1 MRTSVLL
8 LIVIASV
15 PVFGQSAPPPATASH
30 GFDLTQLDR
39 SADPCVDFYQ
49 YACGGWRAKNPLP
62 DDKVRWGRYDEMAE
76 RNREKLRTVLE
87 AAAAPAA
94 SRSPIERQVGDYY
107 AACMDESLVEQKG
120 RTPLQAYFDRIDR
133 IQTKAD
139 LAAAVAVLHQDS
151 VSALFSFKAEP
162 DLRNANSVIAAVD
175 QGGLGLPDRDYYL
188 KTDPKNVERRAK
200 YLEHAQKLFELS
212 GTAPD
217 RAAASAKTILTIETA
232 LATASMD
239 RIARRDPHNLDH
251 KMTRDELIRLAP
263 SLELARY
270 FTDTQ
275 APAFTDVNTATP
287 DFFKD
292 VSGLVDRTP
301 MDDLKTYLR
310 WRVIRWAAPR
320 LSTAFV
326 EEDFRFNGQYMR
338 GAKAREVRWKVC
350 VRAVDR
356 DLGEAAGRLFVERYF
371 GPEGKQKMRELVNNV
386 LSALEDSIKQVEW
399 MSDTTRQKA
408 LTKLHK
414 IRTAKLGFPESWRDY
429 SRVTIARDDYLG
441 NTVRSAQFESA
452 REWAKIGKPLD
463 RTEWDMTPP
472 TVNAYYD
479 PQANEIVF
487 PAGILQSPMFDLS
500 ADDAYSYGAIGRVV
514 GHELTHGFDDEGRK
528 FDSDGNLTDW
538 WTESDAKAFES
549 RAACIDKQYSEYSPV
564 NDTAGQPIFL
574 KGKLTLGENTADN
587 GGVRMALGAYRK
599 SLAGKTP
606 AVVDGFTA
614 EQRFFL
620 GYAVSRCENATDDY
634 SRILVDTDPHS
645 PGKFR
650 LIGAVSNM
658 PEFWQ
663 AFSCKPGQPM
673 VRGEN
678 ACRVW

>member
-1 MRTSVLL
+1 MRTRVLL

-87 AAAAPAA
+87 AAAAPSA

-120 RTPLQAYFDRIDR
+120 RAPLQAYFDRIDR

-139 LAAAVAVLHQDS
+139 LAAAVAALHQDG
-151 VSALFSFKAEP
+151 VSALFAFKAEP

-200 YLEHAQKLFELS
+200 YLEHAQKLFELA
-212 GTAPD
+212 GAAPD

-270 FTDTQ
+270 FADTQ

-301 MDDLKTYLR
+301 H
-310 WRVIRWAAPR
+310 
-320 LSTAFV
+320 
-326 EEDFRFNGQYMR
+326 
-338 GAKAREVRWKVC
+338 
-350 VRAVDR
+350 
-356 DLGEAAGRLFVERYF
+356 GR
-371 GPEGKQKMRELVNNV
+371 PQD
-386 LSALEDSIKQVEW
+386 LSALARHPLGGAAAVHGIRGGRLPLQRSVHAGREGKRSTLEGVRASRRSRPWRSGGPPVRRALLRARRQAED
-399 MSDTTRQKA
+399 
-408 LTKLHK
+408 
-414 IRTAKLGFPESWRDY
+414 
-429 SRVTIARDDYLG
+429 AR
-441 NTVRSAQFESA
+441 A
-452 REWAKIGKPLD
+452 REQ
-463 RTEWDMTPP
+463 R
-472 TVNAYYD
+472 
-479 PQANEIVF
+479 
-487 PAGILQSPMFDLS
+487 
-500 ADDAYSYGAIGRVV
+500 
-514 GHELTHGFDDEGRK
+514 
-528 FDSDGNLTDW
+528 
-538 WTESDAKAFES
+538 
-549 RAACIDKQYSEYSPV
+549 
-564 NDTAGQPIFL
+564 
-574 KGKLTLGENTADN
+574 
-587 GGVRMALGAYRK
+587 ALGARRQHQ
-599 SLAGKTP
+599 AGR
-606 AVVDGFTA
+606 VDVGRDAA
-614 EQRFFL
+614 ESAHEAAQ
-620 GYAVSRCENATDDY
+620 
-634 SRILVDTDPHS
+634 DPHREA
-645 PGKFR
+645 R
-650 LIGAVSNM
+650 LSRVVARL
-658 PEFWQ
+658 
-663 AFSCKPGQPM
+663 QP
-673 VRGEN
+673 RDHRARTTTWATPCAAPSSSRRANGPRS
-678 ACRVW
+678 ASRSIAPSGT